1 MGNVLVSHIAGKN
14 SCIERFAA
22 RRHRQR
28 VWHLQFS
35 MEEAAE
41 LKNNIESMNSLSLLL
56 VTLTPILKVMLAGT
70 KSRQAT

>member
-22 RRHRQR
+22 RHHRQR
-28 VWHLQFS
+28 VWHLQFF

-41 LKNNIESMNSLSLLL
+41 LKNNIESMSSLSLLL